1 MEVLPLRCARCG
13 GARLSEDRYC
23 RRCGRSFA
31 APLVRAAVRAIAP
44 LVVARRRPVP
54 IWQGVALLVVGAGL
68 AAARRWAVRC
78 TVRALLPLLLTR
90 IVPDGRG
97 HRAPRGVR
105 VTELTVTLRQ
115 RVEER

>member
-1 MEVLPLRCARCG
+1 MEVLLLRCARCG
-13 GARLSEDRYC
+13 AARLSEDR
-23 RRCGRSFA
+23 
-31 APLVRAAVRAIAP
+31 LRAIAP

-54 IWQGVALLVVGAGL
+54 VWQGVALLVVGAGL
-68 AAARRWAVRC
+68 AAARRWAVRR

-90 IVPDGRG
+90 VLPDGG
-97 HRAPRGVR
+97 GDRAARGVR